1 MAATAQAFVLTAR
14 AKFNVRLEI
23 GAVRADGLHDVRSV
37 VGDLLVGDEVAFA
50 PSETGF
56 SVTCDDPGIPQAD
69 NLAWRAAQALD
80 FTLPSV
86 HIHVRKVLPQQAG
99 LGGGSADAAAALRGL
114 AFILA
119 DMGITL
125 PGAALRE
132 AASRVG
138 SDVAACLTPGL
149 KLVEGNGDIVRP
161 LPAVAL
167 PWGVL
172 LLKPAVGMPT
182 AHAYRLLDEARR
194 SGAVTPPD
202 QGNAS
207 AELCDALARGDFA
220 RTCALAHNDFQDV
233 IEAALPGVADART
246 RLRSAGAAAAILCGS
261 GSCVAGLF
269 EDPIAAGRALTRL
282 RRKSDEWTAATGFAR
297 AGTDY
302 ARDG

>member
-37 VGDLLVGDEVAFA
+37 VGDLVVGDEVAFA

-80 FTLPSV
+80 FNLPSV
-86 HIHVRKVLPQQAG
+86 LIHVRKMLPQQAG

-114 AFILA
+114 ASIMA
-119 DMGITL
+119 EMGITL

-149 KLVEGNGDIVRP
+149 KLVEGSGQIVRP
-161 LPAVAL
+161 LPAAVL

-172 LLKPAVGMPT
+172 LLKPAAGMPT
-182 AHAYRLLDEARR
+182 ADAYHLLDEARR
-194 SGAVTPPD
+194 SGAVTAPH
-202 QGNAS
+202 QGDA
-207 AELCDALARGDFA
+207 AADLCDALARGDFA
-220 RTCALAHNDFQDV
+220 RTCALAHNDFQEA
-233 IEAALPGVADART
+233 IEAALPDVADARA
-246 RLRSAGAAAAILCGS
+246 RLRSAGAAATILCGS

-269 EDPIAAGRALTRL
+269 EDVAAAGRALTLL
-282 RRKSDEWTAATGFAR
+282 RPKSGEWTAATGFAH
-297 AGTDY
+297 ADTGF
-302 ARDG
+302 ARNG